1 MIEARDLRVTYSNGD
16 TSYEA
21 VRGVTLNVAK
31 GEFVSVVGP
40 SGCGKSTLLYT
51 MGGMLK
57 PTSGDVRLGG
67 TSLVGLDDR
76 GLSHIRNERV
86 GFVFQA
92 FNLVPILSVLENVVL
107 PAAIARR
114 DSVAQRERAQMLLD
128 LVGLDPDERRLP
140 HQLSGGEQQR
150 VAIAR
155 ALMMEPE
162 VILAD
167 EPTGNLDTPNSRN
180 VVSVFRRLH
189 DEGQTIVLV
198 THDLGI
204 APVADRVAEMRDGTI
219 VLEED
224 FGTGDRARITE
235 GSAVDD
241 GTDPRAAGR
250 W

>member
-16 TSYEA
+16 ISYEA
-21 VRGVTLNVAK
+21 LRGVTFDVAK

-51 MGGMLK
+51 VGGMLR
-57 PTSGDVRLGG
+57 PTSGEVRLGG
-67 TSLVGLDDR
+67 TSLGGLDDR
-76 GLSHIRNERV
+76 GLSQVRNERV

-92 FNLVPILSVLENVVL
+92 FNLVPILSVMENVVL

-114 DSVAQRERAQMLLD
+114 DSDAQRERAQMLLD

-162 VILAD
+162 VVLAD

-180 VVSVFRRLH
+180 VVSVLRRLH

-204 APVADRVAEMRDGTI
+204 APVADRVAEMRDGTMH
-219 VLEED
+219 
-224 FGTGDRARITE
+224 GGHR
-235 GSAVDD
+235 
-241 GTDPRAAGR
+241 
-250 W
+250 